1 MDKFIIT
8 TTPTIEG
15 HPIKAYLGAI
25 NVNVVI
31 GTNFFSDFAASF
43 TDVFGGNSGTYQR
56 KMDAMYE
63 SAQKEL
69 EKKAMRMG
77 GNAIVG
83 FKADFDEISGKGKS
97 MFMLSATGTA
107 CKIDNSNDTTIADA
121 VVNFVDSARLK
132 QELDKNVLMA
142 KLSNAKDLSG
152 ITEDDWRY
160 MTDHPSKEAVK
171 IVLDKFYH
179 DLTSGDAYY
188 SSAMTEYS
196 SKLETLLNLLDY
208 NDASK
213 IVFNMYKD
221 LPDGVYGS
229 PEMTYY
235 QQIGNLIRRCSLFNP
250 SFVKELISASP
261 TKCSDILDCDKP
273 FYDAEDLKLMK
284 EILSLFATL
293 PDVGKIEVGK
303 NGMFSKEKE
312 LFVCQH
318 GHKNEKD
325 YEFCDSCGE
334 NIKGLTRNH
343 LKKIERFKV
352 RVETLERLVTN
363 N

>member
-107 CKIDNSNDTTIADA
+107 CKIAYEMNLRSIGIDINAEYIRQARATT
-121 VVNFVDSARLK
+121 
-132 QELDKNVLMA
+132 EA
-142 KLSNAKDLSG
+142 K
-152 ITEDDWRY
+152 
-160 MTDHPSKEAVK
+160 P
-171 IVLDKFYH
+171 
-179 DLTSGDAYY
+179 
-188 SSAMTEYS
+188 
-196 SKLETLLNLLDY
+196 
-208 NDASK
+208 
-213 IVFNMYKD
+213 
-221 LPDGVYGS
+221 
-229 PEMTYY
+229 
-235 QQIGNLIRRCSLFNP
+235 
-250 SFVKELISASP
+250 
-261 TKCSDILDCDKP
+261 
-273 FYDAEDLKLMK
+273 
-284 EILSLFATL
+284 LSLF
-293 PDVGKIEVGK
+293 
-303 NGMFSKEKE
+303 
-312 LFVCQH
+312 
-318 GHKNEKD
+318 
-325 YEFCDSCGE
+325 
-334 NIKGLTRNH
+334 
-343 LKKIERFKV
+343 
-352 RVETLERLVTN
+352 
-363 N
+363 

>member
-15 HPIKAYLGAI
+15 HPIKSYLGAI

-69 EKKAMRMG
+69 EKKARRMG
-77 GNAIVG
+77 CNAIVG
-83 FKADFDEISGKGKS
+83 FKTDFDEISGKGKS

-107 CKIDNSNDTTIADA
+107 CKIENNDETPQLETNVIY
-121 VVNFVDSARLK
+121 VDSIRLK
-132 QELDKNVLMA
+132 QELDKDVLMA

-171 IVLDKFYH
+171 IVLDKFYK
-179 DLTSGDAYY
+179 DITSGDAYY
-188 SSAMTEYS
+188 SDAMTKYS

-208 NDASK
+208 NDASE

-229 PEMTYY
+229 PEVTYY
-235 QQIGNLIRRCSLFNP
+235 QKIGNLIRRCSLFNP
-250 SFVKELISASP
+250 SFAKELISASP
-261 TKCSDILDCDKP
+261 TKCTDILDCDKS
-273 FYDAEDLKLMK
+273 FYDSEDLRQMK
-284 EILSLFATL
+284 EILSLFDAL
-293 PDVGKIEVGK
+293 PNVGKFEVGK

-312 LFVCQH
+312 LYVCQH
-318 GHKNEKD
+318 GHKNEKEN
-325 YEFCDSCGE
+325 EFCGFCGE

-343 LKKIERFKV
+343 LKKIEQFKV
-352 RVETLERLVTN
+352 KIETLERLMGI
-363 N
+363 